1 VQVKTFVYVDGFNL
15 YFGCLK
21 GTPYKWLDV
30 GRLCALMLPGNRI
43 LRIKYFTAKV
53 SARPSNPSAPVH
65 QEIFLRALRAAPH
78 LEIIFGH
85 FLTHEVTM
93 PVAHPMP
100 GQSPFVRVI
109 KTEEKGSDVNL
120 ATHLLHDAHLGKY
133 DAAVVVSGD
142 SDLLAAIRSVMQDLK
157 KPVGVLN
164 PQKRTCN
171 VLARQATFYKHIRA
185 GVLAAS
191 QLPSPMK
198 DTIGSFHKPP
208 SW

>member
-1 VQVKTFVYVDGFNL
+1 
-15 YFGCLK
+15 
-21 GTPYKWLDV
+21 
-30 GRLCALMLPGNRI
+30 MLPQNQIVG
-43 LRIKYFTAKV
+43 IKYFTAKV

-65 QEIFLRALRAAPH
+65 QEIFLRALRTVPNVQ
-78 LEIIFGH
+78 IIFGH

-93 PVAHPMP
+93 PVARQAP
-100 GQSPFVRVI
+100 GQPAFVRVI

-142 SDLLAAIRSVMQDLK
+142 SDLLAAIQFVMQDLK

-185 GVLAAS
+185 GVLAVS
-191 QLPSPMK
+191 QFPSPIQ
-198 DTIGSFHKPP
+198 DAIGSFHKP
-208 SW
+208 SCW